1 MIINVIFV
9 YYGIKINA
17 YGHANKPEGFR
28 FPHIIDYWRVPV
40 GAVIMIVSKSAFT
53 VMTTPFFY
61 SISKHK
67 DETFRQTDAQKA
79 AANCYCAIYF
89 TFSTLWGWKVIEG
102 TKWIP
107 WWMGG
112 ESDGTIDNVFPNNPF
127 QECTTELLNYT
138 LFIYGYH
145 FGETIMHIKDRRG
158 KSGFEEF
165 LLHHIATCSLFFG
178 FTFANGMGFGIVVSW
193 TCDIVDIFISLAKVF
208 STTHYEKTAAF
219 FAILMTIAQ
228 FITRIVWLS
237 YLEIRA
243 LFNYHYPEH
252 LSHFNIYIKLNLLY
266 TAVLIVMNIMWF
278 KLFCNLIIAYIK
290 DGSTEDT

>member
-1 MIINVIFV
+1 M
-9 YYGIKINA
+9 
-17 YGHANKPEGFR
+17 
-28 FPHIIDYWRVPV
+28 
-40 GAVIMIVSKSAFT
+40 
-53 VMTTPFFY
+53 
-61 SISKHK
+61 
-67 DETFRQTDAQKA
+67 
-79 AANCYCAIYF
+79 
-89 TFSTLWGWKVIEG
+89 
-102 TKWIP
+102 
-107 WWMGG
+107 
-112 ESDGTIDNVFPNNPF
+112 
-127 QECTTELLNYT
+127 
-138 LFIYGYH
+138 
-145 FGETIMHIKDRRG
+145 
-158 KSGFEEF
+158 
-165 LLHHIATCSLFFG
+165 
-178 FTFANGMGFGIVVSW
+178 
-193 TCDIVDIFISLAKVF
+193 F